1 MQEAKEKTNE
11 EMEALI
17 QRQGGM
23 RFSLFVGLMMILAL
37 CSRCWWFYQIPW
49 FIQEPKYICVWKGHQ
64 RHQDQ
69 CIPQNICNDDSI
81 ISYHIDYSDPISLH
95 NWIEKL
101 DLVCAPKW
109 KLGLLSSAYF
119 IGYCITL
126 LWFPVLADRYGRRPI
141 FIAGAIMDLILYTGI
156 MYTSNANVMIA
167 LSFTE
172 GLLASCS

>member
-1 MQEAKEKTNE
+1 
-11 EMEALI
+11 
-17 QRQGGM
+17 
-23 RFSLFVGLMMILAL
+23 MI
-37 CSRCWWFYQIPW
+37 I
-49 FIQEPKYICVWKGHQ
+49 
-64 RHQDQ
+64 
-69 CIPQNICNDDSI
+69 
-81 ISYHIDYSDPISLH
+81 
-95 NWIEKL
+95 
-101 DLVCAPKW
+101 PKW

-119 IGYCITL
+119 IGYCLTL